1 MQPLVPG
8 YTITGELSS
17 NAAGSMW
24 SAVRSHDE
32 RRLVV
37 KIVRV
42 PDMTRALAQ
51 AARTMDVVA
60 RLNNEHLVRQHDAV
74 PLSDNTLALI
84 LDDVAGDRLVDVL
97 GARSR
102 LTPGEIVTAVAPLFA
117 ALADLHSACVV
128 HGDLDPEKVL
138 FSLDGKPLISDLGV
152 ARLRGPQRGTS
163 DRALGFVAPELLA
176 DAEPTS
182 ASDVYAMAA
191 IGWLCLTGAPPPG
204 APPPGAPRQVVT
216 AVKPETFPR
225 LVQVLASCLSAD
237 PAARPSAGVAAASVF
252 DAASA
257 EPVRLGSV
265 SDPASDITRRVRAS
279 AVSAPTVTPPL
290 TVKPRRLALVIG
302 VAVLLVAVAL
312 GVGATWSLRRPPVAV
327 QPVSARS
334 TRPSTR
340 PVTAA
345 SSNADPN
352 TTARSITDVVTA
364 PDSPRTATVGLL
376 QALVDA
382 RALAYG
388 ARNPA
393 LLDLVYAPGATR
405 ALADRSNI
413 ATSLRNGATYLGLSF
428 VVKDVVFLDGTPDT
442 ARIRATIV
450 TPAYETGQADGRKVP
465 HPEETVGPSVFTL
478 DLAPDGWRILRLT
491 TP

>member
-1 MQPLVPG
+1 
-8 YTITGELSS
+8 
-17 NAAGSMW
+17 
-24 SAVRSHDE
+24 
-32 RRLVV
+32 
-37 KIVRV
+37 
-42 PDMTRALAQ
+42 
-51 AARTMDVVA
+51 
-60 RLNNEHLVRQHDAV
+60 LNNEHLVRQHDAV

-117 ALADLHSACVV
+117 ALADLHSVCVV

-138 FSLDGKPLISDLGV
+138 FSVDGKPLISDLGV

-191 IGWLCLTGAPPPG
+191 IGWLCLTG

-312 GVGATWSLRRPPVAV
+312 GGGAAWPLPRPPVAV
-327 QPVSARS
+327 QPVAARS
-334 TRPSTR
+334 APPSTR

-345 SSNADPN
+345 SSNADPS

-364 PDSPRTATVGLL
+364 PDSPRTATVSLL

-393 LLDLVYAPGATR
+393 LLDLIYAPGATR

-428 VVKDVVFLDGTPDT
+428 VVKDVVFLDGTLDT

-478 DLAPDGWRILRLT
+478 DLAQDGWRILRLT

>member
-37 KIVRV
+37 KVVRV

-216 AVKPETFPR
+216 AVKPEISLGWCRCWPR
-225 LVQVLASCLSAD
+225 ACPPTPRHGHPQ
-237 PAARPSAGVAAASVF
+237 
-252 DAASA
+252 
-257 EPVRLGSV
+257 GSPQ
-265 SDPASDITRRVRAS
+265 PASSTRRQQS
-279 AVSAPTVTPPL
+279 
-290 TVKPRRLALVIG
+290 
-302 VAVLLVAVAL
+302 
-312 GVGATWSLRRPPVAV
+312 
-327 QPVSARS
+327 RS
-334 TRPSTR
+334 
-340 PVTAA
+340 
-345 SSNADPN
+345 
-352 TTARSITDVVTA
+352 
-364 PDSPRTATVGLL
+364 GW
-376 QALVDA
+376 
-382 RALAYG
+382 
-388 ARNPA
+388 
-393 LLDLVYAPGATR
+393 
-405 ALADRSNI
+405 DRSLTLHR
-413 ATSLRNGATYLGLSF
+413 TSRGEFALPRSL
-428 VVKDVVFLDGTPDT
+428 P
-442 ARIRATIV
+442 
-450 TPAYETGQADGRKVP
+450 PP
-465 HPEETVGPSVFTL
+465 
-478 DLAPDGWRILRLT
+478 
-491 TP
+491 